1 MGSVSHP
8 TLALAAAI
16 LLAAGAASAGTAKG
30 TLVHNGKTVTLAHA
44 YLVVGPDAL
53 DEKTK
58 IRRLILSAN
67 DLTAKLDACKVMSCT
82 DGEVTEGIVVDISG
96 GPRMNYWM
104 AINDQKTQ
112 HSNTEE
118 PSSLAATTDDAKKL
132 AGKLTID
139 DTASGGPKV
148 AVEFDAP
155 LVKEL
160 TAAR

>member
-1 MGSVSHP
+1 MQRL
-8 TLALAAAI
+8 LALVLAFT
-16 LLAAGAASAGTAKG
+16 LAAGAASAGTAKG
-30 TLVHNGKTVTLAHA
+30 TLTHKGKAVTLAHA
-44 YLVVGPDAL
+44 YLVVGPDAI
-53 DEKTK
+53 EPTIK

-67 DLTAKLDACKVMSCT
+67 DLGAKLDACKTMSCT
-82 DGEVTEGIVVDISG
+82 DGEVTEGLVVDIGS

-104 AINDQKTQ
+104 AISDQRIQ
-112 HSNTEE
+112 HSDTEE

-139 DTASGGPKV
+139 DTPSGGPQV
-148 AVEFDAP
+148 SVEFDAP

>member
-1 MGSVSHP
+1 MTRIP
-8 TLALAAAI
+8 QRALVFASAI
-16 LLAAGAASAGTAKG
+16 LLAASSASAGTAKG
-30 TLVHNGKTVTLAHA
+30 TLVHNGKTVTLAYA
-44 YLVVGPDAL
+44 YLVTGPDAI
-53 DEKTK
+53 DPATK

-67 DLTAKLDACKVMSCT
+67 DLGKKLDACKVMSCT
-82 DGEVTEGIVVDISG
+82 DGEVTEGIVVDING

-104 AINDQKTQ
+104 AINDQRVQ

-118 PSSLAATTDDAKKL
+118 PSSLAATTDDKTKL

-155 LVKEL
+155 LLKDL
-160 TAAR
+160 PAAP

>member
-1 MGSVSHP
+1 MQRLLVP
-8 TLALAAAI
+8 AAAL
-16 LLAAGAASAGTAKG
+16 LLAASSASAGTAKG
-30 TLVHNGKTVTLAHA
+30 TLVHNGKTVTLAYA
-44 YLVVGPDAL
+44 YLVTGPDAL
-53 DEKTK
+53 DETTK

-67 DLTAKLDACKVMSCT
+67 DLSKKLEACKVMSCT
-82 DGEVTEGIVVDISG
+82 DGEVTEGLVVDING

-118 PSSLAATTDDAKKL
+118 PASLTATTDDAKKL
-132 AGKLTID
+132 AGKLAID
-139 DTASGGPKV
+139 DTASGGPTV

-155 LVKEL
+155 LIKEL

>member
-1 MGSVSHP
+1 MKLP
-8 TLALAAAI
+8 LAAA
-16 LLAAGAASAGTAKG
+16 LFVTLAAGAASAGTAKG
-30 TLVHNGKTVTLAHA
+30 TLVHKGKTVTLAHA
-44 YLVVGPDAL
+44 YLFVGPDAL

-67 DLTAKLDACKVMSCT
+67 DLSAKLAACTVMSCT
-82 DGEVTEGIVVDISG
+82 DADVTEGLVVDIGS
-96 GPRMNYWM
+96 GPRLNYWM
-104 AINDQKTQ
+104 AISDQRVQ
-112 HSNTEE
+112 HSDTEE

-139 DTASGGPKV
+139 DTGSGGPQV
-148 AVEFDAP
+148 SVEFDAP